1 MSTQTDTSP
10 LDISRPHPGVTVVWL
25 NRPQK
30 HNAMTQALITEL
42 HDTLST
48 LGKDDN
54 TRVLVLA
61 GRGKSFCSG
70 ADLNYM
76 KSMVDFSHEENVD
89 DAQRFAAMLQALH
102 SFPKPVIAA
111 LHGNVFAGATGLA
124 ACSDIVIAADDAR
137 FCISEVKLGLVPAV
151 ISPYVVGRIGAHQA
165 RRYCLTAEVFSAE
178 AAQQAG
184 LVHRCVPA
192 DALMNEVMDTAMQL
206 RGNAPRAMATTKN
219 LINYLVPVPASRE
232 ITDYTAALI
241 ARVRTAQEAQSGL
254 QAFLDKQPAPWV
266 QDAAPGS
273 GQVSGQGSG
282 QGSGPEKDKP

>member
-1 MSTQTDTSP
+1 MNTAADSSTLEIT
-10 LDISRPHPGVTVVWL
+10 RPHDGVTVLWL

-30 HNAMTQALITEL
+30 HNAMTQALIAEL
-42 HDTLST
+42 HETLTT
-48 LGKDDN
+48 LAKDSK

-89 DAQRFAAMLQALH
+89 DACRFAAMLQALH
-102 SFPKPVIAA
+102 QFPKPVIAA
-111 LHGNVFAGATGLA
+111 LHGNVFAGATGLT
-124 ACSDIVIAADDAR
+124 ACSDMVIAADDAR

-151 ISPYVVGRIGAHQA
+151 ISPYVVARIGAHQA
-165 RRYCLTAEVFSAE
+165 RRYFMTAEVFTAQ

-192 DALMNEVMDTAMQL
+192 DQLMNEVMDTAML
-206 RGNAPRAMATTKN
+206 MLNNAPRAMATTKN
-219 LINYLVPVPASRE
+219 LINYLVPVPGSRE

-241 ARVRTAQEAQSGL
+241 ARVRTGPEAQGGL
-254 QAFLDKQPAPWV
+254 QAFLDKQPAPWA
-266 QDAAPGS
+266 QGPGKKQETS
-273 GQVSGQGSG
+273 
-282 QGSGPEKDKP
+282 D

>member
-1 MSTQTDTSP
+1 MNKHTEASP
-10 LDISRPHPGVTVVWL
+10 LDISQPQDGVTVIWL

-30 HNAMTQALITEL
+30 HNAMTQALISELTE
-42 HDTLST
+42 TLT
-48 LGKDDN
+48 RLGKDDN
-54 TRVLVLA
+54 TRVLILA

-89 DAQRFAAMLQALH
+89 DACRFAAMLQALH
-102 SFPKPVIAA
+102 QFPKPVIAA

-124 ACSDIVIAADDAR
+124 ACSDIVIAADDTR
-137 FCISEVKLGLVPAV
+137 FCVSEVKLGLVPAV
-151 ISPYVVGRIGAHQA
+151 ISPYVVARIGAHQA
-165 RRYCLTAEVFSAE
+165 RRYFLTAEVFDAD

-192 DALMNEVMDTAMQL
+192 ATLMDEVMATATQL
-206 RGNAPRAMATTKN
+206 LANAPRAMATTKN

-241 ARVRTAQEAQSGL
+241 ARVRTGQEAQGGL
-254 QAFLDKQPAPWV
+254 QAFLDKRPAPWTE
-266 QDAAPGS
+266 AADNDGARS
-273 GQVSGQGSG
+273 N
-282 QGSGPEKDKP
+282 KPS